1 MPGSASAKPS
11 YLKSGF
17 GNSDDAVEAM
27 RYETLLLDQAPG
39 CALARPDAFS
49 DLFDCEEHRVDP
61 ANCVFLESNR
71 ARSSNRRR
79 QV

>member
-27 RYETLLLDQAPG
+27 RYETLLLDPAPDR
-39 CALARPDAFS
+39 ALAHADAFS
-49 DLFDCEEHRVDP
+49 DLFDCEELRW
-61 ANCVFLESNR
+61 CF
-71 ARSSNRRR
+71 
-79 QV
+79 